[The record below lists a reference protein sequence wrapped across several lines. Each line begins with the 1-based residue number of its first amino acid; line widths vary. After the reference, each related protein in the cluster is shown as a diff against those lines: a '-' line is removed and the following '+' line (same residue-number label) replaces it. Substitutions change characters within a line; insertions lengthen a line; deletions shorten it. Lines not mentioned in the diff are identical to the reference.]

1 MAATPYPQPG
11 TRQCS
16 SADWA
21 NSAAVV
27 AANSSSG
34 GRPQLRQRPSW
45 PTQSPRLLAGRP
57 QPPTTQAGLPN
68 TGSAASK
75 ASTSARNSGRT
86 TAISFSSRPAGTRYA
101 ADSAGVQVNR
111 HPASGR
117 GLGGLAESQRLPPLP
132 EQPAPARG
140 GCEDL
145 AGQGPA
151 GRGDGPRDHR
161 KTRMRGQDGGQLGG
175 GLLLPAGPVGLRDPA
190 AGHHDTP
197 FPVSQPA
204 FSSAARASSAVR
216 CP

>member
-45 PTQSPRLLAGRP
+45 PTQSPRPLRYPALRGRSP
-57 QPPTTQAGLPN
+57 AVLPVIED
-68 TGSAASK
+68 
-75 ASTSARNSGRT
+75 GRGN
-86 TAISFSSRPAGTRYA
+86 ADRDAA
-101 ADSAGVQVNR
+101 ADTAGVQVNS
-111 HPASGR
+111 HPAGGR
-117 GLGGLAESQRLPPLP
+117 GLGGLVESQRLPPLP

-161 KTRMRGQDGGQLGG
+161 ETRVRGQDDGQLGS
-175 GLLLPAGPVGLRDPA
+175 GLLLPAGPVSLRDPA